1 MRQAKSDTTLVHPVG
16 AKPYPTKADQVSV
29 HPVSDGGGNFGRLP
43 RSRPLMDDFIGK
55 TMEVR
60 SRDHHGGMGRL
71 PEPPQGRAAADEVVV
86 AELQKRLTKRNK
98 DIAPEQAEQILS
110 RLDEL
115 RALLREGRL
124 R

>member
-1 MRQAKSDTTLVHPVG
+1 M
-16 AKPYPTKADQVSV
+16 SV

-55 TMEVR
+55 TMEVPILGITTEAWVDFL
-60 SRDHHGGMGRL
+60 SLHKDG
-71 PEPPQGRAAADEVVV
+71 AAADEVVV

-115 RALLREGRL
+115 RALLP
-124 R
+124 